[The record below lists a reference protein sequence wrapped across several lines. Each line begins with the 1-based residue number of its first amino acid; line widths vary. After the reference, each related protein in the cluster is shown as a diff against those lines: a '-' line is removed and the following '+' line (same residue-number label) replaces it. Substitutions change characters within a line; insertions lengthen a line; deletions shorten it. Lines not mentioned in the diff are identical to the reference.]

1 MSNDTATRHEAP
13 LEHLDETVRHD
24 GAEWITEGP
33 RGALHLIR
41 WFSNSGSVVAYRM
54 PGLKTVHRGRAE
66 SVESARGEALRMAG
80 LIADGKKA

>member
-1 MSNDTATRHEAP
+1 MDIKHETSLAA
-13 LEHLDETVRHD
+13 LDETVRHD

-41 WFSNSGSVVAYRM
+41 WFSKSGNVTAWRM

-66 SVESARGEALRMAG
+66 SIDEARAEAVRMAA